1 MYEKYV
7 ELKTE
12 RGVTDYEVSKNTGVS
27 TATLTNW
34 KYGRY
39 VPKLDKI
46 KKIAAYFGKP
56 IEYFLS

>member
-7 ELKTE
+7 ELRTE

-46 KKIAAYFGKP
+46 KKIADYFGKP
-56 IEYFLS
+56 IEYFLC